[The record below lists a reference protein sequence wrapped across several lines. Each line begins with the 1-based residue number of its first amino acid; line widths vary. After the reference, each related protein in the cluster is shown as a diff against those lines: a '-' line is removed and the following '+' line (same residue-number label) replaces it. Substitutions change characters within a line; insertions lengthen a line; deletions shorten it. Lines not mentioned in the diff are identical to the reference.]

1 MLTIYEKLVEPA
13 IELKVNSIREC
24 KIRMRLYNYSEHI
37 RLKFNIFFFF
47 FIEKLSLALGNI
59 VLF

>member
-24 KIRMRLYNYSEHI
+24 KIRMRLYRLF